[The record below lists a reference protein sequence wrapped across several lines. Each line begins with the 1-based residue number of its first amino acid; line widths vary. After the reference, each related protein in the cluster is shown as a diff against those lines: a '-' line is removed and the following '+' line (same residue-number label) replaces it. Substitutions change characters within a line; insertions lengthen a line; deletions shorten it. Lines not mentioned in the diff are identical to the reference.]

1 MVFRGLRVY
10 TQVRFVRNRVD
21 VVGLILQSGFPACHL
36 KHKRIRGPLA
46 EEAQITSMD
55 PESNLARARE
65 LDEQA
70 LAAIHDEYYPG
81 VYRYVRYRLEDEQ
94 LVEDIAAEVF
104 LRFLDAV
111 RRKGSEIRDVRAWLF
126 GTAANL
132 INDHL
137 RRKYRRNEEGLEENE
152 FLAGLDN
159 TENVAE
165 TKDQHRHV
173 REAMRNLTSDQ
184 QEVISLR
191 FILDY
196 SVEETAQIMRKTAGA
211 VKVLQFRALASLR
224 RILEGKDHR

>member
-1 MVFRGLRVY
+1 MY
-10 TQVRFVRNRVD
+10 TQVRFVRNTMD
-21 VVGLILQSGFPACHL
+21 VVEIIPRSGSPTCHL
-36 KHKRIRGPLA
+36 KYKRIRGPLA
-46 EEAQITSMD
+46 EDAQISSMD
-55 PESNLARARE
+55 PDSNLAHARE

-70 LAAIHDEYYPG
+70 LAAIHDEYFPG

-94 LVEDIAAEVF
+94 LVEDISAEVF
-104 LRFLDAV
+104 LRFLDAI

-152 FLAGLDN
+152 FLVGIDN

-165 TKDQHRHV
+165 ANDQHRHV
-173 REAMRNLTSDQ
+173 REALRNLTSDQ
-184 QEVISLR
+184 QKVISLR
-191 FILDY
+191 FVLDY
-196 SVEETAQIMRKTAGA
+196 SVEETAQIMRKTVGA

>member
-1 MVFRGLRVY
+1 
-10 TQVRFVRNRVD
+10 
-21 VVGLILQSGFPACHL
+21 
-36 KHKRIRGPLA
+36 
-46 EEAQITSMD
+46 MD
-55 PESNLARARE
+55 PDSNLARARE

-70 LAAIHDEYYPG
+70 LAAIHDEFFPG

-111 RRKGSEIRDVRAWLF
+111 QRKGSEIRDVRAWLF

-137 RRKYRRNEEGLEENE
+137 RRKYRRHEESLEEFE
-152 FLAGLDN
+152 FLAGIDS
-159 TENVAE
+159 TEHAVE
-165 TKDQHRHV
+165 SKDQHQHV
-173 REAMRNLTSDQ
+173 REALHNLTSDQ

-191 FILDY
+191 FVLDY

-211 VKVLQFRALASLR
+211 VKVLQFRALTSLR
-224 RILEGKDHR
+224 RILEGKDHQ

>member
-1 MVFRGLRVY
+1 MPE
-10 TQVRFVRNRVD
+10 D
-21 VVGLILQSGFPACHL
+21 AHIP
-36 KHKRIRGPLA
+36 P
-46 EEAQITSMD
+46 MD
-55 PESNLARARE
+55 PDSNLARARE

-70 LAAIHDEYYPG
+70 LAAIHDEFFPG

-111 RRKGSEIRDVRAWLF
+111 QRKGSEIRDVRAWLF

-137 RRKYRRNEEGLEENE
+137 RRKYRRHEESLEEFE
-152 FLAGLDN
+152 FLAGIDS
-159 TENVAE
+159 TEHAVE
-165 TKDQHRHV
+165 SKDQHQHV
-173 REAMRNLTSDQ
+173 REALHNLTSDQ

-191 FILDY
+191 FVLDY

-211 VKVLQFRALASLR
+211 VKVLQFRALTSLR
-224 RILEGKDHR
+224 RILEGKDHQ